1 MRSKK
6 YAYLAF
12 LSLEAGIVQIPEGKV
27 KEQVAVFQDVGK
39 EFELPPVHV
48 VGTTM
53 GVNLLRKESV
63 ASIRI
68 LLILSATLFCFTLY
82 GIFITFYDKI
92 QSNSRIYGIYLM
104 NGCSLGMILIPLLLE
119 IAVILMPGVLESR
132 FVFVREGVEY
142 ISGPPREQHV

>member
-1 MRSKK
+1 M
-6 YAYLAF
+6 
-12 LSLEAGIVQIPEGKV
+12 

-104 NGCSLGMILIPLLLE
+104 NGCSLGMILISASALE
-119 IAVILMPGVLESR
+119 IAVILMPGVLVSR